1 MPCLNSTMVWFKS
14 LTDGQS
20 LLQLASGLNS
30 TMVWF
35 KFITRL
41 LVMRKFRSLNST
53 MVWFK
58 SGMLPKSKKN
68 SRRSSQFHYGMIQMS
83 KDELIEL
90 AKPRVSI
97 PLWYDSNF
105 DIASNSSD
113 DVSVSI
119 PLWYDS
125 NKVKVIDLKGLVPKV
140 SIPLWYDSNIVK
152 RLNCSGSGYQSQFHY
167 GMIQIY

>member
-1 MPCLNSTMVWFKS
+1 
-14 LTDGQS
+14 
-20 LLQLASGLNS
+20 
-30 TMVWF
+30 
-35 KFITRL
+35 
-41 LVMRKFRSLNST
+41 
-53 MVWFK
+53 
-58 SGMLPKSKKN
+58 
-68 SRRSSQFHYGMIQMS
+68 MIQMS

-125 NKVKVIDLKGLVPKV
+125 NLLK
-140 SIPLWYDSNIVK
+140 SNK
-152 RLNCSGSGYQSQFHY
+152 GNHTGFKSQFHY
-167 GMIQIY
+167 GMIQIDDDMDMLEQYSTGLNSTMV